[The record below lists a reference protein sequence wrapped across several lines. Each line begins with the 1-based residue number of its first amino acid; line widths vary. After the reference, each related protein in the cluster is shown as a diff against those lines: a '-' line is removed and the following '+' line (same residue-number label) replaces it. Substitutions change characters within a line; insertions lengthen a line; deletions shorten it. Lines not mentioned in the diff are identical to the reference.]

1 MSPPFS
7 TSLYPSPYPDVQIHR
22 REIHVGVRTLFLVK
36 LTMSAI
42 DFFYLSKKVF
52 ILSSTSKKTVI
63 TVAQSSK
70 FTNFLGHRHPGG
82 GILSGENTGRGF
94 EYFDDNLVIM
104 FEALVVSVEL
114 EL

>member
-1 MSPPFS
+1 M
-7 TSLYPSPYPDVQIHR
+7 I
-22 REIHVGVRTLFLVK
+22 
-36 LTMSAI
+36 
-42 DFFYLSKKVF
+42 FFYLSKKVF

>member
-1 MSPPFS
+1 MIF
-7 TSLYPSPYPDVQIHR
+7 L
-22 REIHVGVRTLFLVK
+22 LVK
-36 LTMSAI
+36 ES
-42 DFFYLSKKVF
+42 
-52 ILSSTSKKTVI
+52 I

-70 FTNFLGHRHPGG
+70 FSNFLAHRHPGG

>member
-1 MSPPFS
+1 MFLIKLVSFS
-7 TSLYPSPYPDVQIHR
+7 GSSALAP
-22 REIHVGVRTLFLVK
+22 TLRFNRFDQETILLK
-36 LTMSAI
+36 LHLQVLKGISIVDT
-42 DFFYLSKKVF
+42 
-52 ILSSTSKKTVI
+52 
-63 TVAQSSK
+63 
-70 FTNFLGHRHPGG
+70 P